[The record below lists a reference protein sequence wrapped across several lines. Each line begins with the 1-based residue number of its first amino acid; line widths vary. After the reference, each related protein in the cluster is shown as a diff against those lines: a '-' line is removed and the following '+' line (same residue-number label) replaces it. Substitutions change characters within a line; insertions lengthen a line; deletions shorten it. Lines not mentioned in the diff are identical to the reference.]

1 MRNQELVDKRF
12 MQIEGK
18 LKNLKFLLTRPETK
32 SSEFKK
38 TIEDTE
44 ELVNDLKSILE
55 RDSTPLRNG

>member
-38 TIEDTE
+38 TIEGTE